1 MLGFGLGVWPNGTL
15 QAGGPAGPVF
25 ATSSALTAFERKQSG
40 RAWSW
45 HQNDI
50 ILFDATTDRTYA
62 AAIDVPTGDQI
73 IAIHNAAGVHQSDI
87 TITDGVFPSDDHNAP
102 AQAFFAG
109 KYFVGYAGH
118 NDDNNLYLRE
128 STDTTPENLGS
139 VTTINTGFPVTYAQ
153 FAEVSGT
160 LYVSCRSGSI
170 REEWFLYQRTG
181 VGTWTKLANVADST
195 TQTYINLRSSGTNL
209 RMIAWDHPT
218 TSSEPY
224 RGSIYAREFSPN
236 DAVVVTHSLGELY
249 DPGTGKSTRVL
260 SVLPDGSAFAFAEF
274 TLGAL
279 SSQTYHVLRYD
290 GTGDYDDPANWSK
303 EDVGTNAYTY
313 YSASNYVPGVEFADE
328 TGDQIWVG

>member
-1 MLGFGLGVWPNGTL
+1 MPGHPPPYFQPTKFS
-15 QAGGPAGPVF
+15 PAGISF
-25 ATSSALTAFERKQSG
+25 ATSSSLTAFERKQSG

-102 AQAFFAG
+102 AQAFFDG

-170 REEWFLYQRTG
+170 REEWFLVSADRRWHMDQACERCRQYHANLYQPALQRHEFTH
-181 VGTWTKLANVADST
+181 D
-195 TQTYINLRSSGTNL
+195 
-209 RMIAWDHPT
+209 RMGPPDHIIRALSRFDLCP
-218 TSSEPY
+218 
-224 RGSIYAREFSPN
+224 
-236 DAVVVTHSLGELY
+236 
-249 DPGTGKSTRVL
+249 RVL
-260 SVLPDGSAFAFAEF
+260 A
-274 TLGAL
+274 
-279 SSQTYHVLRYD
+279 
-290 GTGDYDDPANWSK
+290 
-303 EDVGTNAYTY
+303 
-313 YSASNYVPGVEFADE
+313 
-328 TGDQIWVG
+328 